1 MYGCTAVFL
10 NTTNLIT
17 FSVDCLHRSGIQYQF
32 GYREVIM
39 KLEKV
44 QDRYGAPYW
53 IASEPG
59 QGKKILCYAPT
70 RPEAFMHCLQ
80 VIKQQGLDRMRLR
93 AVK

>member
-1 MYGCTAVFL
+1 
-10 NTTNLIT
+10 
-17 FSVDCLHRSGIQYQF
+17 
-32 GYREVIM
+32 M

-59 QGKKILCYAPT
+59 QGKKILCYGPS
-70 RPEAFMHCLQ
+70 RPEAFMYCLEL
-80 VIKQQGLDRMRLR
+80 IKQQGLDRMRLR